1 MKNIIREITPLTKE
15 DFFVV
20 LYHPDAK
27 FDFPTHY
34 HPEYEINYVEN
45 AKGKRIVGESIS
57 NYEGCDLVLTG
68 PNIYHSW
75 QSETGGAELVVTIQF
90 QKDLLPHSFQN
101 KNLLGPIREM
111 LERSQRGIEF
121 SQDTIASI
129 APRIKELMKE
139 NGFHSFLE
147 FLAILHDMAISENQ
161 RVLCSQS
168 FSPEIDMFKSRRIR
182 LASDF
187 INRNYQ
193 NKIKIEDLAN
203 LIGMTNSSFCHF
215 FKKRTN
221 KSFVDYLNEVR
232 IGHASVQLIETTKSI
247 SEVCYNCG
255 FNNVSNF
262 NRIFKEK
269 KKHTP
274 SEFRKFNQR
283 QIMKY

>member
-34 HPEYEINYVEN
+34 HPEYEINYVEK
-45 AKGKRIVGESIS
+45 AKGKRIVGESVCD
-57 NYEGCDLVLTG
+57 YQDTDLVIVG

-90 QKDLLPHSFQN
+90 QKDLFPASFQN
-101 KNLLGPIREM
+101 KNILFSIKEM
-111 LERSQRGIEF
+111 LERSNRGIEF
-121 SQDTIASI
+121 SKETISLL
-129 APRIKELMKE
+129 APRIKSLIHE
-139 NGFHSFLE
+139 NGFISFLE
-147 FLAILHDMAISENQ
+147 FLNILHVMSVSENQ
-161 RVLCSQS
+161 KVLCSQT
-168 FSPEIDMFKSRRIR
+168 FSPELDIFKSRRIR
-182 LASDF
+182 LACDY
-187 INRNYQ
+187 INKNFQ
-193 NKIKIEDLAN
+193 NKIMINDLAD
-203 LIGMTNSSFCHF
+203 LVGMTNSSFCHF
-215 FKKRTN
+215 FKKRTS

-232 IGHASVQLIETTKSI
+232 IGHASVQLMETTKTI

-262 NRIFKEK
+262 NRIFRAK
-269 KKHTP
+269 KGLTP
-274 SEFRKFNQR
+274 SEFRKYNQQ

>member
-34 HPEYEINYVEN
+34 HPEFEINYVEG
-45 AKGKRIVGESIS
+45 AKGKRVVGESVS
-57 NYEGCDLVLTG
+57 EYDGVDLVITG
-68 PNIYHSW
+68 PDIYHSW

-90 QKDLLPHSFQN
+90 QKDLLPNSFQN
-101 KNLLGPIREM
+101 KNLIVSIKEM
-111 LERSQRGIEF
+111 LERSRRGIVF
-121 SQDTIASI
+121 STETISI
-129 APRIKELMKE
+129 LAPRIKSLINQK
-139 NGFHSFLE
+139 GFTSFLE
-147 FLAILHDMAISENQ
+147 FLSILNDMANSENQ
-161 RVLCSQS
+161 KVLCSQS
-168 FSPEIDMFKSRRIR
+168 FSPELDMFKSRRIR
-182 LASDF
+182 TACEH

-193 NKIKIEDLAN
+193 NKIMIEDLAK

-232 IGHASVQLIETTKSI
+232 IGHASVELIETTKTI
-247 SEVCYNCG
+247 SEVCFNCG

-262 NRIFKEK
+262 NRIFREK
-269 KKHTP
+269 KSLTP
-274 SEFRKFNQR
+274 SEFRKFNQQ
-283 QIMKY
+283 QIMKF

>member
-20 LYHPDAK
+20 LYQPNAK

-57 NYEGCDLVLTG
+57 NYEGLDLVITG

-90 QKDLLPHSFQN
+90 QQDLLPTSFQN
-101 KNLLGPIREM
+101 KNLFASVKEM
-111 LERSQRGIEF
+111 LERSQRGILF
-121 SQDTIASI
+121 SKETIDLI
-129 APRIKELMKE
+129 APRIKKLSTE
-139 NGFHSFLE
+139 NGFASFLE
-147 FLAILHDMAISENQ
+147 FLNILEDMAVSENQ
-161 RVLCSQS
+161 KILCSQT
-168 FSPEIDMFKSRRIR
+168 FSPEMDMFKSRRIR
-182 LASDF
+182 VACEYISKS
-187 INRNYQ
+187 YQ
-193 NKIKIEDLAN
+193 NRIRIEDLAN
-203 LIGMTNSSFCHF
+203 LVGMTNSSFCHF

-232 IGHASVQLIETTKSI
+232 IGHASVQLIETTKTI

-262 NRIFKEK
+262 NRIFRDK
-269 KKHTP
+269 KNLTP
-274 SEFRKFNQR
+274 SEFRKYNQQ
-283 QIMKY
+283 QIMKF

>member
-20 LYHPDAK
+20 LYHPNAK

-45 AKGKRIVGESIS
+45 ANGKRIVGESIS
-57 NYEGCDLVLTG
+57 NYEGVDLVITG

-90 QKDLLPHSFQN
+90 QQDLLPTNFQN
-101 KNLLGPIREM
+101 KNLFGSIKEM
-111 LERSQRGIEF
+111 LERSQRGILF
-121 SQDTIASI
+121 SKETIELI
-129 APRIKELMKE
+129 APRIKKLSTE
-139 NGFHSFLE
+139 NGFASFLE
-147 FLAILHDMAISENQ
+147 FLNILEDMAISENQ
-161 RVLCSQS
+161 KVLCSQS
-168 FSPEIDMFKSRRIR
+168 FSPEMDMFKSRRIR
-182 LASDF
+182 VACEYISK
-187 INRNYQ
+187 NYQ
-193 NKIKIEDLAN
+193 NRIRIEDLAN

-232 IGHASVQLIETTKSI
+232 IGHASVQLIETTKTI

-262 NRIFKEK
+262 NRIFRDK
-269 KKHTP
+269 KNFTP
-274 SEFRKFNQR
+274 SEFRKYNQQ
-283 QIMKY
+283 QIMKF